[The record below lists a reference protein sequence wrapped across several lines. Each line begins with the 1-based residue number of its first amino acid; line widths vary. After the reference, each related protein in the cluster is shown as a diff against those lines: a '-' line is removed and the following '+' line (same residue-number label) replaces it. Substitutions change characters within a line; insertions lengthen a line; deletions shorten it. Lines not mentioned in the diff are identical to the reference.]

1 MITQKANPKYIE
13 PKALEK
19 VIRKNKHSFGN
30 YNWKK
35 KKKKQEKG
43 NLGPSFND
51 FHLYKEEN

>member
-13 PKALEK
+13 PKAPEK

-35 KKKKQEKG
+35 KKKTRKR
-43 NLGPSFND
+43 
-51 FHLYKEEN
+51 